1 LLRLPSSAGEI
12 EDMAGWKLCI
22 AVLLVAP
29 AAALAQDDLARQIV
43 NDPAAPEV
51 NGAKAA
57 LIDDAKA
64 EGGKALRVQVSKKGA
79 NPWDST
85 VGGPIKKPIS
95 RGDHLVIFYSARL
108 EKGENG
114 ATTATLPY
122 IALQL
127 TAAPYSTIIQG
138 SAEIGPEWKQL
149 QVTGVSNANYKPG
162 ELKVTMQLATAKQT
176 VDLGPIVVLDRGQ

>member
-1 LLRLPSSAGEI
+1 
-12 EDMAGWKLCI
+12 MASLKLCVAAI
-22 AVLLVAP
+22 LLSAPVAL
-29 AAALAQDDLARQIV
+29 LAQDDLARQII

-64 EGGKALRVQVSKKGA
+64 EGGKALRVQVPKKGA

-85 VGGPIKKPIS
+85 VGGPIKKPIM

-108 EKGENG
+108 QQGENG

-122 IALQL
+122 TALQL
-127 TAAPYSTIIQG
+127 VAAPYSTIIQG
-138 SAEIGPEWKQL
+138 SADIGPEWKQF

-162 ELKVTMQLATAKQT
+162 ELKVTMQLATAKQI
-176 VDLGPIVVLDRGQ
+176 VDLGPIIVLDKGQ

>member
-1 LLRLPSSAGEI
+1 
-12 EDMAGWKLCI
+12 MASWKLCVA
-22 AVLLVAP
+22 AVLVAAP
-29 AAALAQDDLARQIV
+29 FSALAQDDVARQIV
-43 NDPAAPEV
+43 NDPTGPEV

-57 LIDDAKA
+57 LVDDAKA
-64 EGGKALRVQVSKKGA
+64 EGGKALRVQVPKKGA

-95 RGDHLVIFYSARL
+95 RGDHLVVLYSARL

-122 IALQL
+122 TALQL

-138 SAEIGPEWKQL
+138 SADIGPEWKQF

-162 ELKVTMQLATAKQT
+162 ELKVTIQLATAKQT
-176 VDLGPIVVLDRGQ
+176 VDLGPIIVLDRGQ